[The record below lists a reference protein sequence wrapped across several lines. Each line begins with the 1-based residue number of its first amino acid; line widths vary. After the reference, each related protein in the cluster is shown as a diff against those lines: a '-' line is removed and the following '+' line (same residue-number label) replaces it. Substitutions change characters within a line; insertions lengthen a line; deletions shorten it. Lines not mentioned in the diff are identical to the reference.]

1 MAIVFFAERPTNE
14 SPAAKI
20 LDIAIAP
27 AVPAV
32 APSRAMTILIAVPT
46 IEAGA
51 ADEGASAGGEN
62 AQCRRGEVAER
73 LKAAVC

>member
-1 MAIVFFAERPTNE
+1 MSVMFARYRLR
-14 SPAAKI
+14 I
-20 LDIAIAP
+20 L
-27 AVPAV
+27 
-32 APSRAMTILIAVPT
+32 
-46 IEAGA
+46 AGE